1 LLGYHLKAVTK
12 HNKKAVTSVIAVY
25 SEMGGGHM
33 ALIQRKNTDNR
44 AISNEAP
51 DSSQNPLRQ
60 SQNSQAEFGIGDL
73 VKLFHSLPQKNFDA
87 EVSAVV
93 RTIAS
98 FDINIQNL
106 IDDIHNQETLAQK
119 RMKVLELEIELFK
132 AKIKNRQKEM
142 DLLKIGATELGKS
155 KGYLEQGLQRIGEE
169 NNAFSQRAKQK
180 RAAKLKNIPELD
192 KPMPIREKIKIAASK
207 EIDHINKESKIKS
220 LRNKFKSRFSR
231 K

>member
-1 LLGYHLKAVTK
+1 MV
-12 HNKKAVTSVIAVY
+12 AVY
-25 SEMGGGHM
+25 SDMGGGHM

-51 DSSQNPLRQ
+51 ENTQNPLRQ
-60 SQNSQAEFGIGDL
+60 TQNGSQAEFGIGDL
-73 VKLFHSLPQKNFDA
+73 VKLFHALPQKNFDA
-87 EVSAVV
+87 EISAVV

-142 DLLKIGATELGKS
+142 DLLKIGAAELGKS
-155 KGYLEQGLQRIGEE
+155 KGYLEQGLKRIGEE

-207 EIDHINKESKIKS
+207 EIDHINKESKIRS
-220 LRNKFKSRFSR
+220 LRNKFKNRFMR